1 VNPLDISQWEFFVL
15 SRAALDARTR
25 SQHSITFKTLQRL
38 SSGSIGFDALA
49 TAVKTAFE
57 KSKQV

>member
-1 VNPLDISQWEFFVL
+1 
-15 SRAALDARTR
+15 LDARTR